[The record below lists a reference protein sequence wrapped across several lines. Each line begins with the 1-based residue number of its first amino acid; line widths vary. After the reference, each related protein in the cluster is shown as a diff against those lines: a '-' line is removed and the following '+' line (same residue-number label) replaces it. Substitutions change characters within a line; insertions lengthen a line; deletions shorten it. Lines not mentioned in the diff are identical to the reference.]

1 MPYCTNCG
9 CQITD
14 NAKFCSNCG
23 SAINSSKNDQSER
36 KTVYEGN
43 IHKCPNCGEV
53 LQSFVANCPACG
65 YELRG
70 NMAADSVRK
79 LYWELNRTTTPAQ
92 KDLIIRSFPIPN
104 SKEDILEF
112 MIMASSNIL
121 GEDDRDIYEAWL
133 AKFEQAYQKAVLL
146 FWADDD
152 FTKIQQIYDNCQV
165 NINTEKQ
172 RKINKFTVDTVVR
185 NIAVCVG
192 ILLLVIAI
200 IIDRS
205 NGNASLMEIA
215 AYIVLIASASSLV
228 KRGATIIDYAVSAAS
243 GLLTIVLSFLLY
255 NGSMD
260 ELCGAIMLIIVAVNY
275 FKSLNKSKKQG
286 E

>member
-23 SAINSSKNDQSER
+23 SAIDSSKNAQCKR

-43 IHKCPNCGEV
+43 IHKCPNCGEM

-79 LYWELNRTTTPAQ
+79 LYWELNRTTTSAQ

-146 FWADDD
+146 FRADDD
-152 FTKIQQIYDNCQV
+152 FTKIQQIYDNCKV

-215 AYIVLIASASSLV
+215 AYIVLVASASSLV
-228 KRGATIIDYAVSAAS
+228 KRGATIIDYAVSAVS
-243 GLLTIVLSFLLY
+243 GLLTIALSFFLY
-255 NGSMD
+255 NGSMG
-260 ELCGAIMLIIVAVNY
+260 ELCGAIVLIIVAENY

>member
-146 FWADDD
+146 FRADND

-243 GLLTIVLSFLLY
+243 GLLMIVLSFFLY
-255 NGSMD
+255 NGSMG
-260 ELCGAIMLIIVAVNY
+260 ELCGAIVLIIVAVNY

>member
-146 FWADDD
+146 FGQ
-152 FTKIQQIYDNCQV
+152 TMILQ
-165 NINTEKQ
+165 
-172 RKINKFTVDTVVR
+172 KFNRYMITVKSISILKNSAKST
-185 NIAVCVG
+185 NSQW
-192 ILLLVIAI
+192 ILL
-200 IIDRS
+200 
-205 NGNASLMEIA
+205 
-215 AYIVLIASASSLV
+215 
-228 KRGATIIDYAVSAAS
+228 
-243 GLLTIVLSFLLY
+243 
-255 NGSMD
+255 
-260 ELCGAIMLIIVAVNY
+260 
-275 FKSLNKSKKQG
+275 
-286 E
+286 